1 MRIAVPTEGKRKLS
15 NKVANTFSR
24 ASKFTIVTIKDS
36 KIDSV
41 ELISNPGETP
51 ERGAG
56 PLAARA
62 LKENNVDLVL
72 TGEMGPGAK
81 NILDALDIEIKL
93 VEQGKSVKEVVS
105 PYIELG

>member
-24 ASKFTIVTIKDS
+24 TSKFTIVTIKDS

-56 PLAARA
+56 PLAARI

-81 NILDALDIEIKL
+81 NILDALDIEIKI
-93 VEQGKSVKEVVS
+93 VEQGKSVKEVIS
-105 PYIELG
+105 PYIESG